1 MRLQQKRRHENQF
14 CATNYKDIV
23 DESSCC
29 EQALK
34 TYAFIGCFGF
44 TSMMK
49 CSWNLLQCLM
59 C

>member
-49 CSWNLLQCLM
+49 CPWNLLQC
-59 C
+59 